1 MKGRAGPGLLSIFVE
16 GGFMKGFIKHA
27 VGVMAAGII
36 LMFAVS
42 CYGQE
47 SAGRLNADVRLTAA
61 GFMHELGS
69 AFKKEMAAGGPV
81 GTVNVCSK
89 VAPSI
94 AGRISRQ
101 KGWRVT
107 RVGTRV
113 RNPLLGMPDAWE
125 QKVLADFQRRAAKG
139 ESLDRMS
146 FSEVVTEPDGKYFR
160 YMKAIGIKPMCL
172 ACHGPE
178 NKIAPAVRKILN
190 ERYPHDKA
198 TGYKVGDLRGAISIK
213 APL

>member
-1 MKGRAGPGLLSIFVE
+1 MKVSIRRAVVV
-16 GGFMKGFIKHA
+16 A
-27 VGVMAAGII
+27 AAGII
-36 LMFAVS
+36 LMFAIS

-47 SAGRLNADVRLTAA
+47 SPGKLNAAVRIRAA
-61 GFMHELGS
+61 EFMHELGA

-81 GTVNVCSK
+81 GTVKVCSK
-89 VAPSI
+89 IAPSI
-94 AGRISRQ
+94 AGRISRET
-101 KGWRVT
+101 GWRVT

-160 YMKAIGIKPMCL
+160 YMKAIGVKPMCL

-178 NKIAPAVRKILN
+178 DRIAPAVRKILR

-198 TGYKVGDLRGAISIK
+198 TGYKAGDLRGAISIK